1 MTSVYV
7 VKQNE
12 RLNKIKVYV
21 IGMDKVKEYYGQKKI
36 GVWGFYIIVLMLFFI
51 VNFTVSRNSG

>member
-21 IGMDKVKEYYGQKKI
+21 IGMDKVKEYYVQKKI